1 MDEAELFH
9 LADEAGDVL
18 SGTLTE
24 EDRVQL
30 QEVYKAISK
39 QTQWGK
45 AIDKAFPTLLG
56 LVEEMVK
63 TEDVAKEGGPWFNV
77 LEHEQCLFDDKEPKA
92 MARQHLLLLLIAKKL
107 LGGLKTRVNQGIR
120 DVRVLSQEEEV
131 ELEAL
136 VEEAVEAQDLRDLV
150 DGWNSQ
156 QERKVVQREVVAQ
169 VDIAP
174 QGGCRGSGR
183 HERTTVYWER
193 LNGILF
199 REVYCKDCRQ
209 VIEKVKALRQ
219 AVPKECQHPNAK
231 WVEGK
236 EGKEAVCPSCKNPIE
251 DPSTYHWTTAGL
263 EPYGDD
269 PSQDEAITLCSD
281 Y

>member
-1 MDEAELFH
+1 VDDAELFR

-18 SGTLTE
+18 SETLTE

-30 QEVYKAISK
+30 QEIYKAIGK

-56 LVEEMVK
+56 LAEEMVK
-63 TEDVAKEGGPWFNV
+63 TEGLAKEGGPWFNV
-77 LEHEQCLFDDKEPKA
+77 LEHEQCLFDDREPKA

-107 LGGLKTRVNQGIR
+107 LGGLKTRVNQGMG

-131 ELEAL
+131 ELEAI

-169 VDIAP
+169 IDIAP
-174 QGGCRGSGR
+174 QGGCLRSKQHG
-183 HERTTVYWER
+183 RTTVYWKR
-193 LNGILF
+193 LNGIMF

-209 VIEKVKALRQ
+209 VIETVKALRQ
-219 AVPKECQHPNAK
+219 AAPKECHHPNAE

-236 EGKEAVCPSCKNPIE
+236 EGEEAVCSNCEKPIE
-251 DPSTYHWTTAGL
+251 NPSTYQWITAGL